1 MRIVFVCWGNICR
14 SPIAERVAQSMAAA
28 KGLTDLEFTSAAT
41 SREEL
46 GQSMDRRAQQ
56 VLREAGYRADGHRV
70 HQITAA
76 EIEDAHL
83 VVGMEQL
90 HLNLMRRIAP
100 GADNLALITD
110 FDPEAVP
117 GSGIDDPWYG
127 PASGFVVTLH
137 QVERAVAGLL
147 ASDAL
152 QD

>member
-1 MRIVFVCWGNICR
+1 
-14 SPIAERVAQSMAAA
+14 MAAA
-28 KGLTDLEFTSAAT
+28 KGLTDLEFSSAAT

-46 GQSMDRRAQQ
+46 GQPIDRRAQQ
-56 VLREAGYRADGHRV
+56 VLRDAGYRADGHRA

-76 EIEDAHL
+76 EIEDADL
-83 VVGMEQL
+83 VVGMERL

-110 FDPEAVP
+110 YDPEAIS

-127 PASGFVVTLH
+127 PASGFVATLH
-137 QVERAVAGLL
+137 QIERAVAGLL
-147 ASDAL
+147 QSEEL